1 MWSYLWSVFYIFVL
15 IWLITRL
22 LAWLCQWVLQR
33 YWGVLVKI
41 GSVGLFSCK
50 KVQLVI
56 KKGLSVEIEKAW
68 LSSVFF
74 NQDVK
79 KPLVICIQDIRV
91 QADVHHE
98 DQGSTTRPQE
108 KKSILNKLAYYSQFL
123 GLKISNLTVML
134 LNTMIQDCLVH
145 VKSDALNLDI
155 TITEGCYQLTFDVDS
170 VKCQALRS
178 PQTTENTEPCLAEVS
193 WKLIHVKALIESK
206 TKIKSARVLI
216 EKPQA
221 MMTEAFLTGLQD
233 VRRSRFAN
241 ALATEERTSHPNPA
255 TDIPIEQMIPNEI
268 GIDVTDL
275 HTVIVRDNKLR
286 TLSINLKMFH
296 TEFYK
301 GKSLQ
306 EVNAFDSEGAVLN
319 IIIDDFHTKSPQ
331 ARFAD
336 LLKMKIKCKLGL
348 DSIES
353 SLAVNGGYFHYH
365 HDEVQYWSSIFS
377 RISEGQ
383 PAPQLPVM
391 PPQSS
396 QPSPYSKKIQ
406 DFVHSREISC
416 IIHLHDVSSALSSA
430 ICSGLHFGVQSTQFS
445 VAVFPGVAGDN
456 EPQDISCQ
464 LEVQTVYCQPMESTV
479 PPNKLH
485 YKYHYWDHPIYIDKL
500 VMKMRK
506 SANEM
511 EVTSIVKNGQLEWSS
526 NTINIVQSFF
536 SSLQR
541 SRSYSGEIIPP
552 TSLPRADRPSMKLP
566 WKFPTDI
573 ETTVNFEASNI
584 NVFIA
589 NNYKVGLMMKIDNVM
604 VCTVPEQVDLAI
616 EGVRVIPVE
625 LKDKCMKLQNSSSLN
640 NPAVD
645 IQEVGMTFSYT
656 KDVLDI
662 RVAKTLSCHWETG
675 HHMCIIQALDD
686 TKELLTKLKEWRKSR
701 PVQPN
706 SSSEFKTEIHVAVT
720 AKTNLTFKLAQQRTL
735 TITLEG
741 LVVKRSVA
749 EVLMEMNCVEIQCDQ
764 YTIFRIQG
772 ILFAAMDGSYLVKER
787 SVLGN
792 LTLKTNRSW
801 HISFESFE
809 VVFPYD
815 YNFAECFEEFINLFK
830 WWKLVHRIQRKQF
843 TVDSK
848 LPPDLKIKAKLFMVQ
863 LCDNPFEVK
872 LGDNYDLLKD
882 ECNEGIKR
890 KKVLDHKIAE
900 TRSKVIIP
908 ADKLQ
913 ELYASLAKKS
923 SEIYIQRSRKLYQQ
937 TPMRERLFTWTMED
951 LEILALA
958 DLSFHGKENVVKHM
972 QEIDKDSPYPSEGL
986 EFLTLWCR
994 MVNVSLSSWMVT
1006 MRDYPQPWLEVKD
1019 MHLWGRL
1026 IGAEQEGLK
1035 RAKRSCSVLV
1045 GGPWG
1050 EMMVERNLPALK
1062 FYHDFSCDVQSWIM
1076 AYGACWEPAMAQY
1089 NLSVDLINKPSVDPS
1104 RPVAWWDKIRLLLHG
1119 RLTMSVQQ
1127 MSWLYHA
1134 SFDPYNTTELMDW
1147 SWTDLILDWTN
1158 AKFRLKGD
1166 LDIYARTASKYDDCK
1181 LLHLPNLSLCVKL
1194 GWICLGDANDH
1205 HSVMPCAPDKVPEY
1219 SLEEHDSF
1227 RAFRSQNLNLEISM
1241 DTKPMR
1247 DNTLNVPSCL
1257 FYASTLKFLDKIG
1270 TCLASV
1276 TRPIKRGAI
1285 FKNTKPR
1292 KIQLTRHYRTI
1303 KLDVNLHRFNIC
1315 YWMSFSK
1322 QHGQELL
1329 ADAFVLHSCNDL
1341 TLVPVEDGLFHRPA
1355 ANWSVR
1361 YLSCDLTAA
1370 KVWLQSARQTAD
1382 ELNVSLRNPVDKK
1395 LFITVNKVTY
1405 KRGDITSPKSEGA
1418 ESDSEGEGESEV
1430 RDTQMQQSQ
1439 FVHNL
1444 HVYEMKGAWTKHNR
1458 NVLIG
1463 LYDSYQKAQSL
1474 RRNLAADALKAFKV
1488 EEGANAQKNRSASMS
1503 AGQPGSP
1510 TLETTPSHNY
1520 LHILEKLVAEADIKC
1535 TVFTEEPSSSNLE
1548 QLHGKAACM
1557 KEDDIMSRNWLI
1569 ELHNSQVVLK
1579 GVETDGHVIVSAAKA
1594 EITSYEYQPV
1604 WQNQQVHSKTSWVS
1618 SIECMQYYATV
1629 DPGSDLE
1636 EDCYPWLPQENV
1648 EDRFEEDLSGLPE
1661 MVSSGHSV
1669 GGVVYSTIPG
1679 TKTQVQLQRIISR
1692 CKCQIFYASYGK
1704 VGPDITLAIP
1714 PPPTDESD
1722 IVASEEAVDTFTL
1735 LHHDLNICTNFPQ
1748 YQMIL
1753 DIVNNLLLHVE
1764 QKQKETTD
1772 KLQDMR
1778 FQLQLSKTEDQ
1789 KTPIQQTQENLRE
1802 QCLTLRRL
1810 EKDLYL
1816 IHKGLD
1822 DDEDNEILMHQSE
1835 DLEQEL
1841 FALKDHIYDLNEE
1854 LSMRISCYKE
1864 SQLQVKALQRTM
1876 KAQQVHVSRR
1886 NEVCFKFAQWRLTGD
1901 DGQLGITDLML
1912 RNFVYTKVNR
1922 DNDAWTHQL
1931 ELGWVKMTNLL
1942 PNSIY
1947 KDVLVPLVL
1956 GKENDL
1962 RQMALRIICSERPP
1976 VGGIAVKEHF
1986 EVNVVPLQIQ
1996 MTYQFYKTVMGFFF
2010 PDKNI
2015 ETDGQDGYTDKQAPK
2030 KKLEKKPSI
2039 KRDSVKRNASSHT
2052 FAEIDKMKERA
2063 SNNNTFVYV
2072 KIPEVSLRVSYKGE
2086 KEKNIA
2092 DIHDFSIVLPTMEYH
2107 NQIWTWFDLLM
2118 AIRGDTKRVILAQ
2131 AIKQKLHMKSRVGE
2145 ETPLTD
2151 VQQEEDKM
2159 KMLLGAKVLAGQEKP
2174 AKKGIFGK
2182 SQKK

>member
-1 MWSYLWSVFYIFVL
+1 M
-15 IWLITRL
+15 
-22 LAWLCQWVLQR
+22 
-33 YWGVLVKI
+33 KI

-50 KVQLVI
+50 KVQIVI

-98 DQGSTTRPQE
+98 DQGSTPRPQE
-108 KKSILNKLAYYSQFL
+108 KKSVLGKLAYYSQFL
-123 GLKISNLTVML
+123 GLNISNLTVML

-145 VKSDALNLDI
+145 VKSDSVDLDI
-155 TITEGCYQLTFDVDS
+155 TVTDGCYQLTFDVDS

-193 WKLIHVKALIESK
+193 WNLIHLQALIESRS
-206 TKIKSARVLI
+206 KIKSARVLVK
-216 EKPQA
+216 KPQA
-221 MMTEAFLTGLQD
+221 MMTEAFLNGLQE
-233 VRRSRFAN
+233 VRRSCLAS
-241 ALATEERTSHPNPA
+241 ALATEERSLNHQNPGA
-255 TDIPIEQMIPNEI
+255 TIPLEQMIPNEV
-268 GIDVTDL
+268 GIDITDL
-275 HTVIVRDNKLR
+275 NTVIVRDNKLR
-286 TLSINLKMFH
+286 TLSISLKMFH
-296 TEFYK
+296 TEFFK

-306 EVNAFDSEGAVLN
+306 EVNGSSMEGAVLN

-336 LLKMKIKCKLGL
+336 LLNLKIKCKLGI

-353 SLAVNGGYFHYH
+353 SLAVHGGYFHYH
-365 HDEVQYWSSIFS
+365 HDEVQYWSSIIS
-377 RISEGQ
+377 RLFEGQ
-383 PAPQLPVM
+383 PTPPLPVI
-391 PPQSS
+391 PTKSS
-396 QPSPYSKKIQ
+396 QPSPLRKKIR
-406 DFVHSREISC
+406 DFLHSREVSC
-416 IIHLHDVSSALSSA
+416 IVHLNDVSSAVSSA
-430 ICSGLHFGVQSTQFS
+430 ICSGLHVGVQSTKFS
-445 VAVFPGVAGDN
+445 FAVFPGVAGDN
-456 EPQDISCQ
+456 QPQDLSCH

-479 PPNKLH
+479 TPDKLNNKC
-485 YKYHYWDHPIYIDKL
+485 HYWDHPIYTDTLVLKL
-500 VMKMRK
+500 MKSGK
-506 SANEM
+506 DV
-511 EVTSIVKNGQLEWSS
+511 EVTIIVMNGQLEWSS
-526 NTINIVQSFF
+526 NTIGIVQSFF

-541 SRSYSGEIIPP
+541 SRSYSGEMILQ
-552 TSLPRADRPSMKLP
+552 SSSSPSAKKTGKLP
-566 WKFPTDI
+566 WKLPEDLN
-573 ETTVNFEASNI
+573 TTLNFEATNI
-584 NVFIA
+584 NMFIT
-589 NNYKVGLMMKIDNVM
+589 NNYKVGLMM
-604 VCTVPEQVDLAI
+604 QVDTVLVCAQPTHIEVAI
-616 EGVRVIPVE
+616 EGTRVIPVQ
-625 LKDKCMKLQNSSSLN
+625 LTDQFMKLQSSSSLTK
-640 NPAVD
+640 PAAH
-645 IQEVGMTFSYT
+645 IQKVAIKYSGSS
-656 KDVLDI
+656 DVLDI
-662 RVAKTLSCHWETG
+662 RVSHTLSCQWETG
-675 HHMCIIQALDD
+675 HHMCVIQALED
-686 TKELLTKLKEWRKSR
+686 TKELVTKLKEWKKAN

-706 SSSEFKTEIHVAVT
+706 SSNKFKTKIHIAVT
-720 AKTNLTFKLAQQRTL
+720 SKTNLTLKLAQQRTV
-735 TITLEG
+735 TLQIEG
-741 LVVKRSVA
+741 LVIKRSVT
-749 EVLMEMNCVEIQCDQ
+749 EVLMEMSCLDIQCDKHQ
-764 YTIFRIQG
+764 VIHIQD
-772 ILFAAMDGSYLVKER
+772 ILFAAVGDSNVMKER

-792 LTLKTNRSW
+792 LTLKSNRSW
-801 HISFESFE
+801 NISFESFE
-809 VVFPYD
+809 VIFPFN

-830 WWKLVHRIQRKQF
+830 WWKLVHKVQRKQF
-843 TVDSK
+843 TLESK
-848 LPPDLKIKAKLFMVQ
+848 LPPDLKIKAKLFIVQ
-863 LCDNPFEVK
+863 LSDDPFEVK

-890 KKVLDHKIAE
+890 KKVLDQKIQE
-900 TRSKVIIP
+900 TRSRVIIP

-923 SEIYIQRSRKLYQQ
+923 SEIYIQRSQKLYEQ
-937 TPMRERLFTWTMED
+937 TPMRNRLFTWAMED
-951 LEILALA
+951 LEILAFA

-994 MVNVSLSSWMVT
+994 MVNVSLSSWLIT

-1035 RAKRSCSVLV
+1035 RAKRSCKVSV

-1050 EMMVERNLPALK
+1050 EMSVERNLPALK
-1062 FYHDFSCDVQSWIM
+1062 FYHDFSCDIKSWVM
-1076 AYGACWEPAMAQY
+1076 AYGACWEPAMAQF
-1089 NLSVDLINKPSVDPS
+1089 NMSMDLVNKPSVDPS
-1104 RPVAWWDKIRLLLHG
+1104 RPMTWWDKIRLLLHG
-1119 RLTMSVQQ
+1119 RLTMSVEQ

-1134 SFDPYNTTELMDW
+1134 SFDPYNTTEFMDW

-1158 AKFRLKGD
+1158 ARFRLKGD

-1181 LLHLPNLSLCVKL
+1181 LLHLPNLSLNVKL

-1205 HSVMPCAPDKVPEY
+1205 HSVMPCAPDKKPEY

-1241 DTKPMR
+1241 DTKPKR

-1276 TRPIKRGAI
+1276 TRPIKRGGI
-1285 FKNTKPR
+1285 FQNTKPR
-1292 KIQLTRHYRTI
+1292 KIQLTRHYKTI

-1361 YLSCDLTAA
+1361 YLGCDLTAA

-1395 LFITVNKVTY
+1395 LFITVNRVTY
-1405 KRGDITSPKSEGA
+1405 KREDVTSPKTEGA
-1418 ESDSEGEGESEV
+1418 ESESEDEV
-1430 RDTQMQQSQ
+1430 EPEPKEQKSQ

-1444 HVYEMKGAWTKHNR
+1444 RVYEMKGAWTKHNR

-1488 EEGANAQKNRSASMS
+1488 EEGATTKNRSASIS

-1510 TLETTPSHNY
+1510 THESPTFNY
-1520 LHILEKLVAEADIKC
+1520 LHILEKLVAESDTKSV
-1535 TVFTEEPSSSNLE
+1535 VFTEEPSSSNLE
-1548 QLHGKAACM
+1548 QLRGKAACM
-1557 KEDDIMSRNWLI
+1557 KEEDIICRNWLI
-1569 ELHNSQVVLK
+1569 ELYNSQVVLK

-1594 EITSYEYQPV
+1594 EIMSYEYQPV

-1618 SIECMQYYATV
+1618 SIDCMQYYATV
-1629 DPGSDLE
+1629 DSGNDFE
-1636 EDCYPWLPQENV
+1636 EDCYPWLSKENV
-1648 EDRFEEDLSGLPE
+1648 EDRTEEDLSGLPE

-1722 IVASEEAVDTFTL
+1722 IVATEEAVDTFTL

-1802 QCLTLRRL
+1802 QCLTLRRV

-1822 DDEDNEILMHQSE
+1822 DDEDNEILMQQSE
-1835 DLEQEL
+1835 ELEQQL
-1841 FALKDHIYDLNEE
+1841 FDLKDHIYDLNEE

-1876 KAQQVHVSRR
+1876 KAQHVHVSRR
-1886 NEVCFKFAQWRLTGD
+1886 NEVCFKFAQWRLTGN

-1922 DNDAWTHQL
+1922 DNDTWTHQL

-1986 EVNVVPLQIQ
+1986 EVNVVPIRIQ
-1996 MTYQFYKTVMGFFF
+1996 MTFQFYKTVMGFFF

-2015 ETDGQDGYTDKQAPK
+2015 ETEGHDRDSDKSGPK

-2039 KRDSVKRNASSHT
+2039 KRDSVKRNTSSHT

-2118 AIRGDTKRVILAQ
+2118 AIRGDTKTVILSQ
-2131 AIKQKLHMKSRVGE
+2131 AIKQKLHMKSRAGE
-2145 ETPLTD
+2145 ETQRTD
-2151 VQQEEDKM
+2151 AQQEEDKM
-2159 KMLLGAKVLAGQEKP
+2159 KMLLGPKLLAGQDKP

>member
-1 MWSYLWSVFYIFVL
+1 MWYYLWSVFYVIVL

-22 LAWLCQWVLQR
+22 LAWLAQWLLQR
-33 YWGVLVKI
+33 YGGVLVKI

-50 KVQLVI
+50 KVQITI
-56 KKGLSVEIEKAW
+56 KKGLSVEIERAW

-74 NQDVK
+74 NQEVK
-79 KPLVICIQDIRV
+79 KPLVICIEDIRV

-98 DQGSTTRPQE
+98 EQGSTPRSQE
-108 KKSILNKLAYYSQFL
+108 RKSVITKLAYYSQFL
-123 GLKISNLTVML
+123 GLKISNLTVLL

-145 VKSDALNLDI
+145 VKSDSVNLDI
-155 TITEGCYQLTFDVDS
+155 TVTEGCYQLTFDVDS

-178 PQTTENTEPCLAEVS
+178 AQTTENIEPCLAEAS
-193 WKLIHVKALIESK
+193 WKLIHVTGLLHSN
-206 TKIKSARVLI
+206 TKIKSARILV

-221 MMTEAFLTGLQD
+221 MMTEAFLTSLQD
-233 VRRSRFAN
+233 VRRSRLAN
-241 ALATEERTSHPNPA
+241 ALTREERPSSQNLA
-255 TDIPIEQMIPNEI
+255 SKIPLEQIIPNEI

-275 HTVIVRDNKLR
+275 HTVIVRDNKQR
-286 TLSINLKMFH
+286 TLSISLRMFH
-296 TEFYK
+296 TEFFK
-301 GKSLQ
+301 GKGLH
-306 EVNAFDSEGAVLN
+306 EVNTNSSEEAVLN

-336 LLKMKIKCKLGL
+336 LEKMKIKCKVGG
-348 DSIES
+348 DSVDS
-353 SLAVNGGYFHYH
+353 SLAVHGGYFHYH
-365 HDEVQYWSSIFS
+365 HDEVQYWSSVVC
-377 RISEGQ
+377 RLTEGRSSS
-383 PAPQLPVM
+383 QLSTM
-391 PPQSS
+391 STNSS
-396 QPSPYSKKIQ
+396 QPSSPYRSKLR
-406 DFVHSREISC
+406 DFLHSREISC
-416 IIHLHDVSSALSSA
+416 VVNLNDVSSAVSSA
-430 ICSGLHFGVQSTQFS
+430 ICSGLHFGVLSTQFS
-445 VAVFPGVAGDN
+445 FTVFPGVAGDVQ
-456 EPQDISCQ
+456 QDLSCQ
-464 LEVQTVYCQPMESTV
+464 VEVNTVYCQHMESTV
-479 PPNKLH
+479 TPDTLH
-485 YKYHYWDHPIYIDKL
+485 HQHHYWDHPIYIDKL
-500 VMKMRK
+500 VLKMMK
-506 SANEM
+506 SGSEV
-511 EVTSIVKNGQLEWSS
+511 EVTAIVMNGQLEWSS
-526 NTINIVQSFF
+526 NTVNVLLSFL

-541 SRSYSGEIIPP
+541 SRSYSGEIN
-552 TSLPRADRPSMKLP
+552 LPRSSSRAPMSGNTA
-566 WKFPTDI
+566 WKVPANLKVTI
-573 ETTVNFEASNI
+573 NFEASNTS
-584 NVFIA
+584 VFIT
-589 NNYKVGLMMKIDNVM
+589 NNYKVGLMLRVDSIIVCRQPSQIDM
-604 VCTVPEQVDLAI
+604 AI
-616 EGVRVIPVE
+616 EGVKVMAVQ
-625 LKDKCMKLQNSSSLN
+625 LKDQFVKLQSSSDLRS
-640 NPAVD
+640 PAVH
-645 IQEVGMTFSYT
+645 IQKVEIVLSHTRNT
-656 KDVLDI
+656 LDVK
-662 RVAKTLSCHWETG
+662 VTQSLSCHWETG
-675 HHMCIIQALDD
+675 HHMCIIQALED
-686 TKELLTKLKEWRKSR
+686 TKELVAKFK
-701 PVQPN
+701 
-706 SSSEFKTEIHVAVT
+706 EFKKPSPLLKNTSAEIKMKINVGVT
-720 AKTNLTFKLAQQRTL
+720 ARVSLTLKLAHKRTV
-735 TITLEG
+735 TLLVEG
-741 LVVKRSVA
+741 LVFKRSVV
-749 EVLMEMNCVEIQCDQ
+749 EVLMEIKNLVIQCDKHKVFH
-764 YTIFRIQG
+764 IEEV
-772 ILFAAMDGSYLVKER
+772 LFAAMGDSFLMKER
-787 SVLGN
+787 SIFGD
-792 LTLKTNRSW
+792 LTLQSNRSW
-801 HISFESFE
+801 NISFSTFK
-809 VVFPYD
+809 VFFPFN
-815 YNFAECFEEFINLFK
+815 YNFAECFDEFVNLFK
-830 WWKLVHRIQRKQF
+830 WWKLVHNIQKKPF

-848 LPPDLKIKAKLFMVQ
+848 LPPDLRIKAKLFIIQ
-863 LCDNPFEVK
+863 LSDDPFEVK

-882 ECNEGIKR
+882 ESSEGIKR
-890 KKVLDHKIAE
+890 RQVLDQKIQE
-900 TRSKVIIP
+900 TRSRVIIP

-913 ELYASLAKKS
+913 ELYASLAKKN
-923 SEIYIQRSRKLYQQ
+923 SEIYIQRSHQLYAQ
-937 TPMRERLFTWTMED
+937 TPMRRKLFTWAMED
-951 LEILALA
+951 IEILALA
-958 DLSFHGKENVVKHM
+958 DLSFHGKENVVKHLR
-972 QEIDKDSPYPSEGL
+972 EIDKDSPYPAEGL
-986 EFLTLWCR
+986 DFVTLWCR
-994 MVNVSLSSWMVT
+994 MVNVSLSTWLIT

-1035 RAKRSCSVLV
+1035 RAKRSCTVSV
-1045 GGPWG
+1045 GEPWG
-1050 EMMVERNLPALK
+1050 DMTVERNLPGLK

-1089 NLSVDLINKPSVDPS
+1089 NLSMDLVNKPSVDPS
-1104 RPVAWWDKIRLLLHG
+1104 RPLPWWDKIRLLLHG
-1119 RLTMSVQQ
+1119 RLTMSVDQ

-1147 SWTDLILDWTN
+1147 SWSNLILDWTN
-1158 AKFRLKGD
+1158 AWFRLKGD

-1181 LLHLPNLSLCVKL
+1181 LLHLPKLNLSVKL

-1241 DTKPMR
+1241 DTKPSR
-1247 DNTLNVPSCL
+1247 DNTLNIPSCL

-1285 FKNTKPR
+1285 FKNAKAR
-1292 KIQLTRHYRTI
+1292 KIQLTRHYKTI

-1329 ADAFVLHSCNDL
+1329 AESFVLHSCHDL
-1341 TLVPVEDGLFHRPA
+1341 TLVPIEDGLFHRPA

-1361 YLSCDLTAA
+1361 YLSCDLNAA

-1395 LFITVNKVTY
+1395 LFITVNRVTY
-1405 KRGDITSPKSEGA
+1405 KRGDITTPKT
-1418 ESDSEGEGESEV
+1418 ESDSEDETDIKKEK
-1430 RDTQMQQSQ
+1430 SQ

-1444 HVYEMKGAWTKHNR
+1444 HVYGMKGAWTKHNR

-1488 EEGANAQKNRSASMS
+1488 EEGSSQKNRSMSMS
-1503 AGQPGSP
+1503 AGQPESP
-1510 TLETTPSHNY
+1510 TQQTPPSINY
-1520 LHILEKLVAEADIKC
+1520 LHILEKLVAESDSKSV
-1535 TVFTEEPSSSNLE
+1535 VFTEEPSSSNLE

-1557 KEDDIMSRNWLI
+1557 REDDITCRNWLI
-1569 ELHNSQVVLK
+1569 ELHNCQVVLK

-1604 WQNQQVHSKTSWVS
+1604 WQNQQIHSKTAWVS

-1636 EDCYPWLPQENV
+1636 EDCYPWLSQENV
-1648 EDRFEEDLSGLPE
+1648 EDRMEEDLSGLPE

-1669 GGVVYSTIPG
+1669 GGVVYSTIPN
-1679 TKTQVQLQRIISR
+1679 TKKQVQLQRIISR
-1692 CKCQIFYASYGK
+1692 CKCQVFYASYGK

-1714 PPPTDESD
+1714 PPPMDDSD
-1722 IVASEEAVDTFTL
+1722 IVAPEEAVDTFTL

-1778 FQLQLSKTEDQ
+1778 FQLQLSNIEDQ
-1789 KTPIQQTQENLRE
+1789 KTPIQVTQENLRE
-1802 QCLTLRRL
+1802 HCLTLRRL
-1810 EKDLYL
+1810 EKELYL

-1822 DDEDNEILMHQSE
+1822 DDEDNEDLMQQSE
-1835 DLEQEL
+1835 VREHQLFDLKE
-1841 FALKDHIYDLNEE
+1841 KIYYLNEE
-1854 LSMRISCYKE
+1854 LSMRISCFKE
-1864 SQLQVKALQRTM
+1864 SQLQFKALQRIM

-1886 NEVCFKFAQWRLTGD
+1886 NEVCFKFAQWRLTRE

-1922 DNDAWTHQL
+1922 DNDTWTHQL

-1942 PNSIY
+1942 PNTIY

-1996 MTYQFYKTVMGFFF
+1996 MTYQFYKTVMEFFF

-2015 ETDGQDGYTDKQAPK
+2015 ETEGPDGETEKAPVK
-2030 KKLEKKPSI
+2030 KKVEKRPSI
-2039 KRDSVKRNASSHT
+2039 KRDSVKRSSSAHN

-2118 AIRGDTKRVILAQ
+2118 AIRGDTKRVILSQ
-2131 AIKQKLHMKSRVGE
+2131 AIKQKLHMKSRADE
-2145 ETPLTD
+2145 ETPLND
-2151 VQQEEDKM
+2151 VQQEENKM

>member
-1 MWSYLWSVFYIFVL
+1 MWYYLWSVFYVIVL

-22 LAWLCQWVLQR
+22 LAWLTQWLLQR
-33 YWGVLVKI
+33 YGGVLVKI

-50 KVQLVI
+50 KVQIVI

-79 KPLVICIQDIRV
+79 KPVVICIQDIRV

-98 DQGSTTRPQE
+98 EQGSTSRPQE
-108 KKSILNKLAYYSQFL
+108 RKSVVTKLAYYSQFI

-145 VKSDALNLDI
+145 VKSDSMNLDI
-155 TITEGCYQLTFDVDS
+155 TVTEGCYQVTFDVDS

-178 PQTTENTEPCLAEVS
+178 AQTTENTEPCLAEVS
-193 WKLIHVKALIESK
+193 WNLIHLKAVIESS
-206 TKIKSARVLI
+206 TKIKSARLLI

-221 MMTEAFLTGLQD
+221 MMTEAFLTSLQD
-233 VRRSRFAN
+233 VRRSRLAS
-241 ALATEERTSHPNPA
+241 ALAREERLPRSDLA
-255 TDIPIEQMIPNEI
+255 TNIPVEKMIPNEL
-268 GIDVTDL
+268 GVDVTDL
-275 HTVIVRDNKLR
+275 HTVIVRDNKQR
-286 TLSINLKMFH
+286 TLSISLKMFH
-296 TEFYK
+296 TEFFK

-306 EVNAFDSEGAVLN
+306 EVNTNGSEGAVLN
-319 IIIDDFHTKSPQ
+319 IIVDDFHTKSPQ

-336 LLKMKIKCKLGL
+336 LLKMKIKCKLGP
-348 DSIES
+348 DSINS

-365 HDEVQYWSSIFS
+365 HDEVQYWSSIVSRFS
-377 RISEGQ
+377 EAQATPQMPVISN
-383 PAPQLPVM
+383 
-391 PPQSS
+391 QSIE
-396 QPSPYSKKIQ
+396 PSLYRKKIQ
-406 DFVHSREISC
+406 DLMSSREVAC
-416 IIHLHDVSSALSSA
+416 VVNLHDVSSAVSSA
-430 ICSGLHFGVQSTQFS
+430 VCTGLHVGVQSTQFS
-445 VAVFPGVAGDN
+445 FTVFPGVTGSV
-456 EPQDISCQ
+456 PQDFSCQ

-479 PPNKLH
+479 TPDTLNSQ
-485 YKYHYWDHPIYIDKL
+485 YHYWDHPIYTDKL
-500 VMKMRK
+500 LVKMMK
-506 SANEM
+506 SGSDV
-511 EVTSIVKNGQLEWSS
+511 EVTATLMNGQFEWSS
-526 NTINIVQSFF
+526 NTINVVLSFL

-541 SRSYSGEIIPP
+541 SRSYSGEIILPS
-552 TSLPRADRPSMKLP
+552 TSHSAERSGKLS
-566 WKFPTDI
+566 WKFPTDLK
-573 ETTVNFEASNI
+573 TTAKFEATNT
-584 NVFIA
+584 NLFIT
-589 NNYKVGLMMKIDNVM
+589 NNYKVGLMLRIDNAVI
-604 VCTVPEQVDLAI
+604 CKQSSQTDIAI
-616 EGVRVIPVE
+616 EGVKVIPIQLTARFME
-625 LKDKCMKLQNSSSLN
+625 LQRSNMLN
-640 NPAVD
+640 KPALH
-645 IQEVGMTFSYT
+645 IQEVAMVLSHTQET
-656 KDVLDI
+656 LDI
-662 RVAKTLSCHWETG
+662 KIRHSLSCHWETS
-675 HHMCIIQALDD
+675 HHMCVIQALED
-686 TKELLTKLKEWRKSR
+686 TKELTTKLTEFKRSA
-701 PVQPN
+701 PVLRN
-706 SSSEFKTEIHVAVT
+706 SSAGFRTKINIAIT
-720 AKTNLTFKLAQQRTL
+720 AKASLTLKLARHR
-735 TITLEG
+735 TITLTVG
-741 LVVKRSVA
+741 GVVVKRSQE
-749 EVLMEMNCVEIQCDQ
+749 EVLMEIKSLVIHCDMYKVFHIQD
-764 YTIFRIQG
+764 
-772 ILFAAMDGSYLVKER
+772 ILFASMDNSFLKKER
-787 SVLGN
+787 SAVGN
-792 LTLKTNRSW
+792 LTLETNRSW
-801 HISFESFE
+801 NISFESFK
-809 VVFPYD
+809 VLFPFN
-815 YNFAECFEEFINLFK
+815 YNFAECFEEFVNLFK
-830 WWKLVHRIQRKQF
+830 WWKLVHKIQRKPF

-848 LPPDLKIKAKLFMVQ
+848 LPPDLVIKAKLFMVQ
-863 LCDNPFEVK
+863 LCDDPFEVK

-890 KKVLDHKIAE
+890 RKVLDQKIQE
-900 TRSKVIIP
+900 SRSRVIIP

-913 ELYASLAKKS
+913 ELYASLDKKS
-923 SEIYIQRSRKLYQQ
+923 SEIYIQRSRQLYQQ
-937 TPMRERLFTWTMED
+937 TLMRRRLFTWTMED
-951 LEILALA
+951 LEIIALA
-958 DLSFHGKENVVKHM
+958 DLSFHGKDNVVKHM
-972 QEIDKDSPYPSEGL
+972 KEIDTDSPYPAEGL

-994 MVNVSLSSWMVT
+994 MVNVGLSSWLVT
-1006 MRDYPQPWLEVKD
+1006 MRDYPQPWLDVKD

-1035 RAKRSCSVLV
+1035 RAKRSCTVSV

-1050 EMMVERNLPALK
+1050 DMTVERNLPALK
-1062 FYHDFSCDVQSWIM
+1062 FYHDFSCDIQSWIM
-1076 AYGACWEPAMAQY
+1076 AYGSCWEPAMAQF
-1089 NLSVDLINKPSVDPS
+1089 NLSMDLVNKPSVDPS
-1104 RPVAWWDKIRLLLHG
+1104 WPLPWWDKVRLLFHG
-1119 RLTMSVQQ
+1119 RLTMSVKQ

-1134 SFDPYNTTELMDW
+1134 SLDPYNTTELMDW
-1147 SWTDLILDWTN
+1147 SWTNLILDWTN
-1158 AKFRLKGD
+1158 ARFRLRGD

-1181 LLHLPNLSLCVKL
+1181 LLHLPNLSLSVKL
-1194 GWICLGDANDH
+1194 GWISLGGANDH

-1227 RAFRSQNLNLEISM
+1227 RAFRSKNLNLEISM
-1241 DTKPMR
+1241 DTKPLR
-1247 DNTLNVPSCL
+1247 DNTLNLPSCL

-1285 FKNTKPR
+1285 FKNTKPK
-1292 KIQLTRHYRTI
+1292 KIQLTRHYKTI

-1329 ADAFVLHSCNDL
+1329 AHSFVLHSCNDL
-1341 TLVPVEDGLFHRPA
+1341 TLVPIVDGLFHRPA
-1355 ANWSVR
+1355 ANWCVR

-1382 ELNVSLRNPVDKK
+1382 ELNVSLRNPVEKK
-1395 LFITVNKVTY
+1395 LFITVSKVTY
-1405 KRGDITSPKSEGA
+1405 KRCDITTPKT
-1418 ESDSEGEGESEV
+1418 ESDSEDDEPGV
-1430 RDTQMQQSQ
+1430 TKQQLDSQ

-1444 HVYEMKGAWTKHNR
+1444 HVYGMKGAWTKHNR

-1488 EEGANAQKNRSASMS
+1488 EEGASAQKNRSFSMS
-1503 AGQPGSP
+1503 AGHPESP
-1510 TLETTPSHNY
+1510 TQDTPPAINY
-1520 LHILEKLVAEADIKC
+1520 LHILEKLVAESDSKSV
-1535 TVFTEEPSSSNLE
+1535 VFTEEPSSSNLE

-1557 KEDDIMSRNWLI
+1557 REDDIKCRNWLI

-1594 EITSYEYQPV
+1594 EIMSYEYQPV
-1604 WQNQQVHSKTSWVS
+1604 WQNQQVHSKTAWVS

-1629 DPGSDLE
+1629 DPGNDLE
-1636 EDCYPWLPQENV
+1636 EDCYPWLSQENV
-1648 EDRFEEDLSGLPE
+1648 EDRWEEDLSGLPE
-1661 MVSSGHSV
+1661 MMSSGHSV
-1669 GGVVYSTIPG
+1669 GGIVYSTIPN
-1679 TKTQVQLQRIISR
+1679 TKKQVQLQRIISR
-1692 CKCQIFYASYGK
+1692 CKCQIFFASYGK

-1714 PPPTDESD
+1714 PPPTDDSD

-1802 QCLTLRRL
+1802 QCLNLRRL
-1810 EKDLYL
+1810 EKELYL

-1822 DDEDNEILMHQSE
+1822 DDEDNEILMQQSE
-1835 DLEQEL
+1835 ELELQLFDLKEN
-1841 FALKDHIYDLNEE
+1841 IYDLNEE
-1854 LSMRISCYKE
+1854 LSMRISCFKE

-1886 NEVCFKFAQWRLTGD
+1886 NEVCFKFAQWRLTRE

-1922 DNDAWTHQL
+1922 DNDTWTHQL

-1942 PNSIY
+1942 PNTMY

-1996 MTYQFYKTVMGFFF
+1996 MTYQFYKTVMEFFF

-2015 ETDGQDGYTDKQAPK
+2015 ETDGQDGDSEKALHK
-2030 KKLEKKPSI
+2030 KKVERKPSV
-2039 KRDSVKRNASSHT
+2039 KRDSVKKASSSHN

-2118 AIRGDTKRVILAQ
+2118 AIRGDTKRVILSQ

-2145 ETPLTD
+2145 ESPLTD
-2151 VQQEEDKM
+2151 VEQEEDKK

-2174 AKKGIFGK
+2174 TKKGIFGK